1 MSKVPTA
8 HIEAKPGDFAKVV
21 LMPGDPLRAKFIA
34 DNFLTDVKQ
43 VNGVR
48 GMLGFTGFYD
58 GVKVSIMGHGMGNPS
73 IGIYSY
79 ELFAFYNVET
89 IIRIGSCGSFIESI
103 DLGSIIIGDKA
114 TSFST
119 YAKSMKVDL
128 PNNIIEADTKLI
140 QLTKAT
146 AKNNNISI
154 NEGLILSSDCFYA
167 NTNGDEIDTW
177 IKDGK
182 VLAVEMEA
190 FALYTNARKLNKS
203 ALTILTVSDSLVTH
217 KEMTSE
223 ERQTG
228 FKNMMKLA
236 LEVAKSLEGK

>member
-21 LMPGDPLRAKFIA
+21 LMPGDPLRAKYIA

-48 GMLGFTGFYD
+48 GMLGFTGLYE

-89 IIRIGSCGSFIESI
+89 IIRIGSCGSFIPNI

-119 YAKSMKVDL
+119 YAQSMKIDL
-128 PNNIIEADTKLI
+128 PNNIIEADQKLVDLTKL
-140 QLTKAT
+140 T
-146 AKNNNISI
+146 AKNNNIDI
-154 NEGLILSSDCFYA
+154 NSGLILSSDCFYA
-167 NTNGDEIDTW
+167 NTNGDEIDAW
-177 IKDGK
+177 IKEGK

-228 FKNMMKLA
+228 FKNMMKLS
-236 LEVAKSLEGK
+236 LEVAKTLEGK

>member
-21 LMPGDPLRAKFIA
+21 LMPGDPLRAKYIA

-48 GMLGFTGFYD
+48 GMLGFTGLYE

-89 IIRIGSCGSFIESI
+89 IIRIGSCGSFIPNI

-119 YAKSMKVDL
+119 YAQSMKIDL
-128 PNNIIEADTKLI
+128 PNNIIEADQKLVDLTKL
-140 QLTKAT
+140 T
-146 AKNNNISI
+146 AKNNNIDI
-154 NEGLILSSDCFYA
+154 NSGLILSSDCFYA
-167 NTNGDEIDTW
+167 NTNGDEIDAW
-177 IKDGK
+177 IKEGK

-217 KEMTSE
+217 KEMTSD

-228 FKNMMKLA
+228 FKNMMKLS
-236 LEVAKSLEGK
+236 LEVAKTLEGK

>member
-8 HIEAKPGDFAKVV
+8 HIEAKLGDFAKVV
-21 LMPGDPLRAKFIA
+21 LMPGDPLRAKYIA

-48 GMLGFTGFYD
+48 GMLGFTGLYE

-89 IIRIGSCGSFIESI
+89 IIRIGSCGSFIPNI

-119 YAKSMKVDL
+119 YAQSMKIDL
-128 PNNIIEADTKLI
+128 PNNIIEADQKLVDLTKL
-140 QLTKAT
+140 T
-146 AKNNNISI
+146 AKNNNIDI
-154 NEGLILSSDCFYA
+154 NSGLILSSDCFYA
-167 NTNGDEIDTW
+167 NTNGDEIDAW
-177 IKDGK
+177 IKEGK

-228 FKNMMKLA
+228 FKNMMKLS
-236 LEVAKSLEGK
+236 LEVAKTLEGK

>member
-48 GMLGFTGFYD
+48 GMLGFTGFYE

-89 IIRIGSCGSFIESI
+89 IIRIGSCGSFIESV
-103 DLGSIIIGDKA
+103 DLGSIIIGDTA
-114 TSFST
+114 TSYST
-119 YAKSMKVDL
+119 YAKSMKIDL
-128 PNNIIEADTKLI
+128 PNNIIEADKKLVDLTKL
-140 QLTKAT
+140 T
-146 AKNNNISI
+146 AKNSNIAVNS
-154 NEGLILSSDCFYA
+154 GLILSSDCFYA
-167 NTNGDEIDTW
+167 STNGDEIDAW

-228 FKNMMKLA
+228 FKNMMKLS
-236 LEVAKSLEGK
+236 LEVAKTLEGK